1 MPRLD
6 KDQGLAD
13 RNTVNFVIFAI
24 PVLHILFAHSKN
36 TSVHA
41 VKNNPKLIDTIHY
54 FLEQHAV
61 KYYSVNPYTFN
72 KSFGTTAFDLP
83 STETIADE
91 DNNIMGAAYF
101 IVKLITNGL
110 SLVAETSDDQ
120 RKDVTE
126 SLNELKGAIQSV
138 FMLHDS
144 RSPQMNAEQTIRDL
158 GKCVDEEI
166 K

>member
-6 KDQGLAD
+6 KAQGFAD
-13 RNTVNFVIFAI
+13 RYTVNFIFFAI
-24 PVLHILFAHSKN
+24 PVLHILFAHSNN

-61 KYYSVNPYTFN
+61 QYYSVNPYTFN
-72 KSFGTTAFDLP
+72 GFGTTAFNLP

-101 IVKLITNGL
+101 IVKLITSGL

-120 RKDVTE
+120 PKRVTE
-126 SLNELKGAIQSV
+126 SLDVLKGAIQSV
-138 FMLHDS
+138 FMLHDG
-144 RSPQMNAEQTIRDL
+144 RSPQMNADQTIRDL
-158 GKCVDEEI
+158 GKCVDGEFI
-166 K
+166 